1 MEHILVVED
10 EERIRELFA
19 QFLRDKG
26 YRVIEARDGQEAL
39 KCSAKQAFD
48 LIVMDVK
55 MPKLDGVSA
64 LQQIRGILPDAK
76 IILTTGYTARED
88 LERVL
93 EDQSIECLHKPF
105 TFDQLMDAIHRLDAQ
120 AKR

>member
-1 MEHILVVED
+1 MAAAV
-10 EERIRELFA
+10 
-19 QFLRDKG
+19 
-26 YRVIEARDGQEAL
+26 GQQITL
-39 KCSAKQAFD
+39 KYSAKQAFD

-93 EDQSIECLHKPF
+93 LEDQRIECLRKPF
-105 TFDQLMDAIHRLDAQ
+105 TFDQLMEAIHRLESQ